1 MPNPSLSLSEA
12 GENLSSLP
20 GDHYPFRPAALGLL
34 SAAVPGLAHLILR
47 QFRKGTL
54 LLLIFVA
61 LLAAFWPFRAL
72 RYYSG
77 FLGLYSTWIVLGLYA
92 SCSAFRLSRALNFV
106 RSSKWWLVLL
116 VPACLMVLSLTGA
129 GLTRMAG
136 FRSFTVPSTAM
147 DPTIRQG
154 DHIVADMH
162 SYRSRS
168 PRRFETIVFKRADI
182 FYIKR
187 VVAVGGDA
195 VEGRD
200 QVIFINGKKLD
211 EPYVEHIGEA
221 PEWANTFGPVFVPAG
236 KFFVMGDNRDYSLD
250 SRSDGYGLVE
260 QESIVGKPLYVYS
273 SDRTGKSIR

>member
-1 MPNPSLSLSEA
+1 
-12 GENLSSLP
+12 
-20 GDHYPFRPAALGLL
+20 
-34 SAAVPGLAHLILR
+34 
-47 QFRKGTL
+47 
-54 LLLIFVA
+54 
-61 LLAAFWPFRAL
+61 
-72 RYYSG
+72 
-77 FLGLYSTWIVLGLYA
+77 
-92 SCSAFRLSRALNFV
+92 
-106 RSSKWWLVLL
+106 
-116 VPACLMVLSLTGA
+116 
-129 GLTRMAG
+129 MAG